1 MIGTATPFQGK
12 PTNRAHSQR
21 GLFRRRLTILAATSA
36 LVVPTAVYWAGSAS
50 AATCTN
56 QVTGSNFEIDPD
68 ANLTVQGTGCIDWL
82 NGSTIRGSFKQDK
95 PTGTG
100 DDSFG
105 QGTSED
111 DANPTIVSGSIPPN
125 KSDLKYFGVNTE
137 TAAGKFLQ
145 LFWTRVQ
152 NPSGT
157 TNMDFELNQKFC
169 DPAATPTNC
178 ANNGS
183 GVTPETPIRTT
194 GDKLITYDLAK
205 GGTVP
210 TISIRTWGGSAW
222 GAASVISSS
231 SASAVGSVNTSA
243 ITAANSGG
251 LGALDP
257 YTFGEASISFK
268 ALFGD
273 SASCTTFGGA
283 YLKSRSSTSF
293 TAEIKDFISPEK
305 VTISNCTSIT
315 TSATPSVTIG
325 SPISDTAT
333 LSGAT
338 TDASGTIT
346 FKLYSDSTCSTLVTT
361 LTNPNVA
368 GNGDYGSGSYT
379 PTAVGTY
386 YWVASYSGDLN
397 NSPIA
402 GKCGDSNESSVVA
415 KAKPGISTSAV
426 AGPVIVGSNISDTA
440 TLSGAT
446 SDASGTITFKLY
458 SDSTCSTLVTT
469 LTNTSVAG
477 NGPYGSGNYQANAVG
492 TYYWIASYGGDA
504 KNESVSGAC
513 GDTGESSVVTQQQPS
528 ISTSTNGPVTI
539 GDPISDTATLTG
551 ATADASGTITFKVY
565 SDSTC
570 STLVKTLTNTSVSG
584 NGAYASGSYT
594 PTAVGTYYWVASYGG
609 DTKNKSVSGTCGDTG
624 ETSVVGRAGA
634 SLTTGQSMRPQDSV
648 TVAATAGGTPSGT
661 VTFKLYGPDNST
673 CAADGAAP
681 VYTESNVGLNSG
693 GSAVTSNS
701 SFSISAASASQYK
714 WLVSYS
720 GDTNHLPLNGS
731 CGSENFTL
739 TISNGSAVTS

>member
-125 KSDLKYFGVNTE
+125 KSDLKYFGANTE

-169 DPAATPTNC
+169 DPSATPTNC

-361 LTNPNVA
+361 LTN
-368 GNGDYGSGSYT
+368 
-379 PTAVGTY
+379 
-386 YWVASYSGDLN
+386 
-397 NSPIA
+397 
-402 GKCGDSNESSVVA
+402 
-415 KAKPGISTSAV
+415 
-426 AGPVIVGSNISDTA
+426 
-440 TLSGAT
+440 
-446 SDASGTITFKLY
+446 
-458 SDSTCSTLVTT
+458 
-469 LTNTSVAG
+469 TSVAG

-565 SDSTC
+565 SDSGC

-634 SLTTGQSMRPQDSV
+634 SLTTGQSLRPQDSV